1 MSIFLDADLPRL
13 RAEALQSKSPLYVDE
28 SEAPKS
34 TVTNLCVD
42 KGCVHAA
49 DLILQGMDEK
59 VNPCDDF
66 YHFACG
72 SFVKN
77 TYIPD
82 EKVTVDSFSIVRD
95 KLQEQTQTIISEDS
109 LPGESKPFTL
119 AKNLYQSCLNKS
131 IIAERGLQPLN
142 DRIKKYGGWPAV
154 DGDNWNEAGWDW
166 KNLIKQFRDDGMEDD
181 PIFSFTVGTNLTN
194 SSARTIDVSLF

>member
-1 MSIFLDADLPRL
+1 M
-13 RAEALQSKSPLYVDE
+13 
-28 SEAPKS
+28 
-34 TVTNLCVD
+34 
-42 KGCVHAA
+42 
-49 DLILQGMDEK
+49 
-59 VNPCDDF
+59 NPCDDF

-142 DRIKKYGGWPAV
+142 DLIKKYGGWPV
-154 DGDNWNEAGWDW
+154 VEGDNWNDAGWDW
-166 KNLIKQFRDDGMEDD
+166 KNLIKRFRDDGMEDD
-181 PIFSFTVGTNLTN
+181 PIFTFTVGTNLTN
-194 SSARTIDVSLF
+194 SSARTIDVSLLGTMVKIILDETFLCSFLIDRSNRSWPEQRVHHSRSRRQSGEVLLRLHGRHGRDPWS